1 MVPKRSPKPRPAKSA
16 PPKAPPAKPVK
27 PVKPATLAPVDPDLD
42 AELAWVRDEERLQR
56 DLGGA
61 S

>member
-16 PPKAPPAKPVK
+16 PPKAPSAK

>member
-16 PPKAPPAKPVK
+16 PPKAPSAK

-56 DLGGA
+56 DLGGE